1 MCDLAALAECMPD
14 VSPLEHLDA
23 AVAAVTQHGGD
34 ARVTYVSYVA
44 KSHGAL
50 HFARLSAAVR
60 RSKFTQSVR
69 ICTGSPSAIGKK
81 RPSVVAFC
89 LASCAS
95 HGKASVRITL
105 KASSSTASPSSHI
118 EVHAHTDAAGVPEVN
133 ASIQRILAHAGSR
146 RLETWSVRVMQLYWF
161 WGRRLELDAVHR
173 EVLEPGA
180 CLDARA
186 TRDERR
192 VRITTP
198 HVSASVAEC
207 GTISVVCKCA
217 PTLRRVARE
226 LSVVLARSH
235 AEKKVACTKRA

>member
-14 VSPLEHLDA
+14 VSPLEHIDA
-23 AVAAVTQHGGD
+23 AVAAVSQHGGE

-44 KSHGAL
+44 RAQGTL
-50 HFARLSAAVR
+50 HFARLSAATR
-60 RSKFTQSVR
+60 RSKFVHNVR
-69 ICTGSPSAIGKK
+69 INAGSPSAIGKK

-89 LASCAS
+89 LSACAS

-105 KASSSTASPSSHI
+105 SASKASAHI

-133 ASIQRILAHAGSR
+133 ASIQRILAHAGSKR
-146 RLETWSVRVMQLYWF
+146 IETWSVRVMQLYWF
-161 WGRRLELDAVHR
+161 WGRRLELDAVYR
-173 EVLEPGA
+173 EILEPGA

-186 TRDERR
+186 SRDERR
-192 VRITTP
+192 VRITTQ